1 MGELAVPAIQVRDI
15 HLAYSGVPVLKG
27 LTLEI
32 PRGGITA
39 LLGTNGAGKS
49 TLFNVATG
57 FARSYSGEVF
67 IGDQVATGWSPQ
79 RVFRAGVAR
88 VFQDVRLYR
97 SLTVRENLVVA
108 LRHAGRHAST
118 KSSRDTIDAA
128 LERGVMSDY
137 AEQRTSDLSFG
148 QQKRVALAR
157 AIVTQPSVLLLDE
170 PSAGLDPAAVARF
183 SDMIRAARDDGMTVW
198 IIEHNRDVVSDLAD
212 RVAFLADHK
221 IIAEGPTA
229 DIVGDEYLAR
239 LYLGD
244 RIEETVTGGTTS
256 GT

>member
-1 MGELAVPAIQVRDI
+1 MAVPAIQVRDI

-108 LRHAGRHAST
+108 LRHAGRHARRTCRSDS
-118 KSSRDTIDAA
+118 KSVWRSHARSSRSH
-128 LERGVMSDY
+128 RCFCS
-137 AEQRTSDLSFG
+137 TS
-148 QQKRVALAR
+148 RAR
-157 AIVTQPSVLLLDE
+157 ASTRP
-170 PSAGLDPAAVARF
+170 P
-183 SDMIRAARDDGMTVW
+183 
-198 IIEHNRDVVSDLAD
+198 
-212 RVAFLADHK
+212 
-221 IIAEGPTA
+221 
-229 DIVGDEYLAR
+229 
-239 LYLGD
+239 
-244 RIEETVTGGTTS
+244 
-256 GT
+256 